1 MHVTAS
7 VVSES
12 IIEPGVMKPWEGVP
26 FLIVGPYIDMI
37 TNFSVVQ
44 IFLGESV

>member
-1 MHVTAS
+1 MHVTAA

-12 IIEPGVMKPWEGVP
+12 ILEPGVMKPWEGVP
-26 FLIVGPYIDMI
+26 FLIVGSSIDML

-44 IFLGESV
+44 IFLGEYV